1 MKNLN
6 ESEHKGA
13 KELKAEKVPIPNDF
27 EKGVVVRTFLSQ
39 LPVVSAP
46 LSFED
51 NVMMQIGA
59 IAEGEPVQTK
69 GKRGYAL
76 AAGGAALTCIVAAG
90 IWYFGNNNSIETNPA
105 PTPIIIQEAPATQ
118 SPNNT
123 SVESKTM
130 NNTIGKKDVK
140 EQRKNN
146 QTLQRKN
153 DSASPV
159 PGFKTHSTGEHEED

>member
-1 MKNLN
+1 MNNLN
-6 ESEHKGA
+6 ESENKGA
-13 KELKAEKVPIPNDF
+13 KELKAKKVPIPNDF

-46 LSFED
+46 PSFED

-59 IAEGEPVQTK
+59 LSEGKPTQTQ
-69 GKRGYAL
+69 GKWGYAL
-76 AAGGAALTCIVAAG
+76 ASGAALTCIVAAG
-90 IWYFGNNNSIETNPA
+90 IWYFGNNNSTETNPA
-105 PTPIIIQEAPATQ
+105 PTPIIIQEAPANQ

-123 SVESKTM
+123 SVEHKTM
-130 NNTIGKKDVK
+130 NNSIEKKNVK
-140 EQRKNN
+140 EQRKNT
-146 QTLQRKN
+146 QSLQRKN